1 MENYS
6 PAGLGKRFLAFII
19 DIFVVIIGSFLLCF
33 ILLQPFGGFSGATG
47 LDDFQFG
54 EDLVKGAFL
63 GISIFLVFLIIFVGI
78 FVFGFFYEIFMLS
91 SSKQATL
98 GKAIM
103 NIKVVS
109 LNGNS
114 LSFLEALFRTLI
126 KYFTG
131 NIFIFLWLICLFNDK
146 RQNLHDL
153 AIKGWVVESN

>member
-19 DIFVVIIGSFLLCF
+19 DIFIVIIGSFLLCF

-47 LDDFQFG
+47 LADFQFG

-63 GISIFLVFLIIFVGI
+63 GISFFVVFIMLFVRI

-98 GKAIM
+98 GKAMM

-114 LSFLEALFRTLI
+114 LSFLEALFRTVI

-131 NIFIFLWLICLFNDK
+131 NIFIFLWLVCLFNDK

-153 AIKGWVVESN
+153 AVNGWVVESD